1 MPSAHKSLKGQL
13 LLDGGRLA
21 GSYFHRTVVL
31 VCEHTADGAFGLI
44 LNRPSKRELGESV
57 DGKLPKWM
65 AGQPLFEGGPILPAA
80 MSFLHSA
87 PVLLQANILPN
98 LSKGHDLAELI
109 ELGSDEAAGRKL
121 RVFGGYAGWS
131 PGQLDDE
138 MRREAWLTHPG
149 SIELVFEIEP
159 QDLWRHLLRQRLR
172 WQERL
177 IADSPDDLSWN

>member
-1 MPSAHKSLKGQL
+1 MPSAHKSLKGHL

-21 GSYFHRTVVL
+21 GSCFHRTVVL

-44 LNRPSKRELGESV
+44 LNRPSERELGESI
-57 DGKLPKWM
+57 DGKLPNWLAK
-65 AGQPLFEGGPILPAA
+65 QPLFEGGPVLPAA
-80 MSFLHSA
+80 MSYLHSA

-98 LSKGHDLAELI
+98 LSKGHDLDELI
-109 ELGSDEAAGRKL
+109 ELADGEVAGRKL
-121 RVFGGYAGWS
+121 RVFAGYAGWS

-138 MRREAWLTHPG
+138 IRREAWLIEPA
-149 SIELVFEIEP
+149 SIERVFEMAP
-159 QDLWRHLLRQRLR
+159 RDLWRQLLKQRSR